1 MSNSFSLT
9 CSQCGGQIQLP
20 KGRTRIK
27 CPYCGT
33 EQVLTGEVAQQV
45 QMEDV
50 HTCPVCNKDDKLEK
64 VSAIGMRDHSS
75 RLAKILTLEEPNYL
89 SAQKPEKDPARLQGL
104 ELLSPAQIEK
114 QKQSVIAMWLIGCFG
129 AFSFLMMLC
138 GTSEFFV
145 LAVVVS
151 MPLFFHF
158 YYRAKPFRLAVENP
172 GAIRFAS
179 TMFLIIAAGVF
190 IIMVIATPKLYLFF
204 SVISGSFFWLSM
216 ILLKRWRFIAQKHP
230 SNGSS
235 NSNLT
240 WYEKEANEKYQ
251 RALNAY
257 ERELQANQKLY
268 NEHGRKLAVW
278 SELYYCS
285 RDDIV
290 ILPAEGLY
298 APARDMESFVNI
310 QANRRNE
317 KG

>member
-1 MSNSFSLT
+1 MNDIFSLT
-9 CSQCGGQIQLP
+9 CSQCGGQIQFP

-33 EQVLTGEVAQQV
+33 EQVLTGEVAEQV
-45 QMEDV
+45 QMEGV
-50 HTCPVCNKDDKLEK
+50 HICPVCNKDDKLEK
-64 VSAIGMRDHSS
+64 VSAIVTREHYSP
-75 RLAKILTLEEPNYL
+75 LAKILTLEEPNYL
-89 SAQKPEKDPARLQGL
+89 SAQKPEKDPVRLQGL
-104 ELLSPAQIEK
+104 ELLSPAQIRK
-114 QKQSVIAMWLIGCFG
+114 QKQAVTAMWLIGVFG

-138 GTSEFFV
+138 GTSEFFF

-151 MPLFFHF
+151 MPLFFYF
-158 YYRAKPFRLAVENP
+158 YYQASPFRLAVENP
-172 GAIRFAS
+172 STIRFAS

-190 IIMVIATPKLYLFF
+190 IIMAIATPKLYLFL
-204 SVISGSFFWLSM
+204 SVISGSFFWLGM
-216 ILLKRWRFIAQKHP
+216 ILLKRWRFITQKYP

-235 NSNLT
+235 HSNLT

-290 ILPAEGLY
+290 ILPREGLS
-298 APARDMESFVNI
+298 ANARDMETFVNI
-310 QANRRNE
+310 QANRRNR
-317 KG
+317 